1 MPSFSGLSPQKRAFL
16 AGTLLLTATG
26 FACRILGFFYRIFLS
41 RTIGA
46 EGLGLYNMVHPV
58 FSICFSV
65 CAGSI
70 QTALSQYIASH
81 VSQGKKVFRSGLAV
95 SMLLSILMAL
105 GISHSSHWIACHIL
119 LEERCAPLLPIIA
132 LSVPFAAFHACINGY
147 YYGMQKSRVPAF
159 SQVAEQVVR
168 MGLVFLIADIWM
180 EQGREITV
188 ELAVL
193 GHLIGEIASAC
204 FTLCALCLVPPQK
217 MASATVRLSRSSSAA
232 FPADVPAYPHT
243 ASWLSLSVSLMAL
256 ALPLMGNRLVL
267 NLLGSAETIWIPS
280 RLQAFGLNSEE
291 AFSIYGV
298 LTGMAMPF
306 ILFPS
311 AITNSMAVL
320 LLPAVAKAQSAG
332 NKERISNTIS
342 MAIRYSLYMGI
353 FCVGIFRIYGYS
365 LGTSVFHDSDAG
377 TYISILAWLCP
388 FMYLATT
395 MGSILNGLG
404 KTSTTFAQ
412 NIAAMVLRL
421 GFVIFGI
428 PRFGILAYLWGL
440 LGSEILLAC
449 LNLVSL
455 SRIADFSWEPW
466 ETLLKP
472 VFALILSI
480 GICRALLSCPLPVL
494 HVLYSLPVFF
504 NTAVQIGIIGL
515 GYGGILLVLHWWKE
529 K

>member
-1 MPSFSGLSPQKRAFL
+1 MLTFSTLSPQKRAFL
-16 AGTLLLTATG
+16 AGTLLLTGTG
-26 FACRILGFFYRIFLS
+26 FACRLLGFFYRIFLS
-41 RTIGA
+41 RTVGA

-58 FSICFSV
+58 FGICFSV
-65 CAGSI
+65 CAGSV
-70 QTALSQYIASH
+70 QTALSQYIAAH
-81 VSQGKKVFRSGLAV
+81 TAQGKKVFQAGMIIS
-95 SMLLSILMAL
+95 MAL
-105 GISHSSHWIACHIL
+105 SVIMAFGIANSSHWIASHIL
-119 LEERCAPLLPIIA
+119 LEERCAPLLPVIA

-159 SQVAEQVVR
+159 SQVAEQVIR
-168 MGLVFLIADIWM
+168 MGLVFLIADIWV

-193 GHLIGEIASAC
+193 GHLIGEAASAL
-204 FTLCALCLVPPQK
+204 FTLCSLCMFPPQK
-217 MASATVRLSRSSSAA
+217 SKTAVSSVSSNGYEPPS
-232 FPADVPAYPHT
+232 F
-243 ASWLSLSVSLMAL
+243 LSLVIPLMSL

-267 NLLGSAETIWIPS
+267 NLLGSAEAIWIPS
-280 RLQAFGLNSEE
+280 RLQAFGLSSEK

-320 LLPAVAKAQSAG
+320 LLPTVAKAQSAG
-332 NKERISNTIS
+332 NKDRISNTIS
-342 MAIRYSLYMGI
+342 MAIRYSMYMGI
-353 FCVGIFRIYGYS
+353 FCVGIFRLYGRA
-365 LGTSVFHDSDAG
+365 LGTGVFHDSNAG

-404 KTSTTFAQ
+404 KTSTTFSQ
-412 NIAAMVLRL
+412 NIAAMALRL
-421 GFVIFGI
+421 VFVLFGI

-449 LNLVSL
+449 LNLCSL
-455 SRIADFSWEPW
+455 ARIADFSWAPW
-466 ETLLKP
+466 ETFLKP
-472 VFALILSI
+472 ALALLLSI
-480 GICRALLSCPLPVL
+480 GFCRGLFSFPAPCFRTL
-494 HVLYSLPVFF
+494 HSLPVFLS
-504 NTAVQIGIIGL
+504 AALQIGFIGIS
-515 GYGGILLVLHWWKE
+515 YGGILLVLHVWKR

>member
-26 FACRILGFFYRIFLS
+26 FACRVLGFFYRIFLS

-70 QTALSQYIASH
+70 QTALSQYIAAH

-105 GISHSSHWIACHIL
+105 GISHSSHWIASRIL

-204 FTLCALCLVPPQK
+204 FTLCSLCLVPPQK
-217 MASATVRLSRSSSAA
+217 MASAAGSLSRSSSAD
-232 FPADVPAYPHT
+232 FPVSHHP
-243 ASWLSLSVSLMAL
+243 ASWLSLSVPLMTL

-267 NLLGSAETIWIPS
+267 NLLGSAEAIWIPS
-280 RLQAFGLNSEE
+280 RLQTFGLNSEE

-353 FCVGIFRIYGYS
+353 FCVGIFRIYGHS
-365 LGTSVFHDSDAG
+365 LGTSVFHDFNAG

-412 NIAAMVLRL
+412 NIAAMILRL
-421 GFVIFGI
+421 GFVVFGI
-428 PRFGILAYLWGL
+428 PA
-440 LGSEILLAC
+440 SE
-449 LNLVSL
+449 
-455 SRIADFSWEPW
+455 SW
-466 ETLLKP
+466 
-472 VFALILSI
+472 LI
-480 GICRALLSCPLPVL
+480 C
-494 HVLYSLPVFF
+494 
-504 NTAVQIGIIGL
+504 
-515 GYGGILLVLHWWKE
+515 GGF
-529 K
+529 

>member
-217 MASATVRLSRSSSAA
+217 IASAAGSLSRSSSAD
-232 FPADVPAYPHT
+232 FPVFHHS
-243 ASWLSLSVSLMAL
+243 ASWLSLSVPLMAL

-267 NLLGSAETIWIPS
+267 NLLGSAEAIWIPS

-298 LTGMAMPF
+298 LAGMAMPF

-332 NKERISNTIS
+332 NEERISNTIS

-353 FCVGIFRIYGYS
+353 FCVGIFRILWTFPGNQRFSRFRCRNLYLHPGLALSFHVSCHHHGKHLKRPWQNLYHLCTEYCSYGS
-365 LGTSVFHDSDAG
+365 SPGICDFRDSPLRNPGLSVGTFRQRNPAGLSEPCFPVPHCRFFLGAMGNLAETGLCSHFIHWNLPRPAFLSPAG
-377 TYISILAWLCP
+377 SSRSPLSA
-388 FMYLATT
+388 
-395 MGSILNGLG
+395 GL
-404 KTSTTFAQ
+404 F
-412 NIAAMVLRL
+412 
-421 GFVIFGI
+421 
-428 PRFGILAYLWGL
+428 
-440 LGSEILLAC
+440 EC
-449 LNLVSL
+449 EL
-455 SRIADFSWEPW
+455 SRSD
-466 ETLLKP
+466 
-472 VFALILSI
+472 
-480 GICRALLSCPLPVL
+480 
-494 HVLYSLPVFF
+494 
-504 NTAVQIGIIGL
+504 
-515 GYGGILLVLHWWKE
+515 
-529 K
+529 

>member
-1 MPSFSGLSPQKRAFL
+1 MPAFSGLSPQKRAFL

-26 FACRILGFFYRIFLS
+26 FACRVLGFFYRIFLS

-46 EGLGLYNMVHPV
+46 EGLGLYNMVHPI
-58 FSICFSV
+58 FGICFSV

-81 VSQGKKVFRSGLAV
+81 ISQGKKVFQAGLAV
-95 SMLLSILMAL
+95 SMLLSAILAL
-105 GISHSSHWIACHIL
+105 GISHYSDWIASYIL
-119 LEERCAPLLPIIA
+119 LEERCAPLLPVIA

-168 MGLVFLIADIWM
+168 MGLVFLIADIWT

-193 GHLIGEIASAC
+193 GHLIGEAASAL
-204 FTLCALCLVPPQK
+204 FTLCSLCLFPPQHTK
-217 MASATVRLSRSSSAA
+217 MAPSSSV
-232 FPADVPAYPHT
+232 FPAVP
-243 ASWLSLSVSLMAL
+243 LMAL

-267 NLLGSAETIWIPS
+267 NLLGSAEAIWIPS
-280 RLQAFGLNSEE
+280 RLQSFGLSSEE
-291 AFSIYGV
+291 AFSVYGV

-320 LLPAVAKAQSAG
+320 LLPTVAKAQSSG

-353 FCVGIFRIYGYS
+353 FCVGIFRIYGRS
-365 LGTSVFHDSDAG
+365 LGTGVFRDSSAG

-404 KTSTTFAQ
+404 KTSTTFLQ
-412 NIAAMVLRL
+412 NIAAMLLRL
-421 GFVIFGI
+421 GFVVFGI

-440 LGSEILLAC
+440 LASEILLAC
-449 LNLVSL
+449 LNLCSL
-455 SRIADFSWEPW
+455 ARITEFTWAPW
-466 ETLLKP
+466 ETLIKP
-472 VFALILSI
+472 GLALFLSI
-480 GICRALLSCPLPVL
+480 GLCRALFSCPLPFL
-494 HVLYSLPVFF
+494 HVLYSLPVFLG
-504 NTAVQIGIIGL
+504 TALQIGLTGVC
-515 GYGGILLVLHWWKE
+515 YGGILLVWHLWKQS
-529 K
+529 